1 MFKCTSRSSSG
12 IEYSHRIKTHRV
24 GESRRRECSP
34 AEVEEA
40 GRTSGVIELDLPK
53 LRIGALKGTPGVAGA
68 VGYLVDADV
77 QGRHCRKP
85 VLSFCCDALL
95 YHKSHTQ
102 IDSEGLC
109 APARLGAL
117 SMATQQC
124 YQSGA
129 CVSYACPIKNIT
141 KLLFT
146 AGHKVAQ
153 WRQRFRLFRLLR
165 TPAFRRAFL
174 NGRRWAQRGWHFE
187 WHG

>member
-12 IEYSHRIKTHRV
+12 VEYSHRIKTPRV

-40 GRTSGVIELDLPK
+40 GWTSTMIELDLPK

-95 YHKSHTQ
+95 YQKSHTH
-102 IDSEGLC
+102 
-109 APARLGAL
+109 
-117 SMATQQC
+117 
-124 YQSGA
+124 
-129 CVSYACPIKNIT
+129 
-141 KLLFT
+141 KLT
-146 AGHKVAQ
+146 VRASVH
-153 WRQRFRLFRLLR
+153 
-165 TPAFRRAFL
+165 RRA
-174 NGRRWAQRGWHFE
+174 WAHSPWQPSSAINRERVCHT
-187 WHG
+187 HTQVQVKQTNIHH